1 MGNNRRRNTKTSRNG
16 LAIIGVVALEYSTVY
31 HQTLAK
37 YDIQNE

>member
-16 LAIIGVVALEYSTVY
+16 LAIIGVVELEYSTVY